1 MSTLSDMSQGSHIS
15 QDDLILHYYG
25 ELASGAKTN
34 AEAHLRDCA
43 ECKAELAKLGQVLSA
58 VNEETFPVPPRPDEF
73 EARVWASIKPQL
85 QEHRPTGW
93 KAGWKAWFAPQR
105 LVWAGALAAVI
116 VVAFMAGRV
125 TKPPVE
131 VAKTGTQ
138 TGEKVRERIVL
149 VAVGNHLEKSQMMLV
164 ELVNAE
170 AGKSGFDL
178 SGEQER
184 ARDLLTANRLYQQSA
199 QKVGDPAVNKV
210 LEDLERVL
218 VEVANS
224 PTDLNKN
231 QLVELQQ
238 QIESQGLLFRVR
250 VLESKVNS
258 KVKEDTPAQP
268 AKDPATQ
275 RTL

>member
-1 MSTLSDMSQGSHIS
+1 MNTMNHIS
-15 QDDLILHYYG
+15 QDDLVLHYYG
-25 ELASGAKTN
+25 ELAGGAKVN
-34 AEAHLRDCA
+34 AEQHLNECS
-43 ECKAELAKLGQVLSA
+43 ECKAEFSRLGQILSA
-58 VNEETFPVPPRPDEF
+58 VNEETFPVPPRADEF

-85 QEHRPTGW
+85 SEHRQ
-93 KAGWKAWFAPQR
+93 AGWKAWFAPQR
-105 LVWAGALAAVI
+105 LVWAGALSAVI
-116 VVAFMAGRV
+116 IVAFMAGRIS
-125 TKPPVE
+125 KPPVAP
-131 VAKTGTQ
+131 VDQAKN
-138 TGEKVRERIVL
+138 GEKVRERIVL
-149 VAVGNHLEKSQMMLV
+149 VAVGDHLEKSQMMLV

-170 AGKSGFDL
+170 AGKGGFDL
-178 SGEQER
+178 ASEQER

-224 PTDLNKN
+224 PSDLNKQ
-231 QLVELQQ
+231 QLADLQQ

-258 KVKEDTPAQP
+258 KVKEQAPARP
-268 AKDPATQ
+268 ANNRTTQ

>member
-1 MSTLSDMSQGSHIS
+1 MKTLKNMTEGNHIS
-15 QDDLILHYYG
+15 QDELVLHYYG
-25 ELASGAKTN
+25 ELAGTAKGNT
-34 AEAHLRDCA
+34 EQHLHECA
-43 ECKAELAKLGQVLSA
+43 ECQAEFAKLGQILSA
-58 VNEETFPVPPRPDEF
+58 VNEETFPVPPRADEF

-85 QEHRPTGW
+85 QEQR
-93 KAGWKAWFAPQR
+93 AGSWKAWFAPQR

-116 VVAFMAGRV
+116 VVAFLAGRV
-125 TKPPVE
+125 SKPPQQ
-131 VAKTGTQ
+131 VATQ
-138 TGEKVRERIVL
+138 GGQSGEKVRERIVL
-149 VAVGNHLEKSQMMLV
+149 VAVGDHLEKSQMMLV
-164 ELVNAE
+164 ELTNAE
-170 AGKSGFDL
+170 AGKGGFDM

-210 LEDLERVL
+210 LDDLERVL

-224 PTDLNKN
+224 PTDLNKQ
-231 QLVELQQ
+231 QLAELQQ

-258 KVKEDTPAQP
+258 RVKEKAPAQP
-268 AKDPATQ
+268 ANQQGTQ